1 MAMISKNAKQ
11 PMEGMASASMPGMTA
26 EGSNG
31 PNVTGGMKKGSGYM
45 NEGAPKVGGNYRTG
59 DNTPG
64 ARGPITKGAR
74 VASESVTGGMGGKV
88 IKDMK

>member
-45 NEGAPKVGGNYRTG
+45 NEGAPKVGGGYRTG
-59 DNTPG
+59 DNIPG
-64 ARGPITKGAR
+64 KK
-74 VASESVTGGMGGKV
+74 GGMAPSAKVANEAGKGFGGRV

>member
-1 MAMISKNAKQ
+1 MR
-11 PMEGMASASMPGMTA
+11 
-26 EGSNG
+26 
-31 PNVTGGMKKGSGYM
+31 
-45 NEGAPKVGGNYRTG
+45 APKQYGNLRTG

-74 VASESVTGGMGGKV
+74 VASESVTGGMGGRV